1 MYIRLHS
8 VKDNSVIVVD
18 ANEILTITTAEG
30 NRSRIVLKELQVGSF
45 YVNESPD
52 KIFNVIEKR

>member
-1 MYIRLHS
+1 MFIRLHS

>member
-1 MYIRLHS
+1 MFIRLHS

-30 NRSRIVLKELQVGSF
+30 NRSRIVLKELQVGPFS
-45 YVNESPD
+45 VNESPD